1 MPTRKLR
8 EALFKGEIKHDDNK
22 LLAYAVNNAILTYDR
37 NQNMLIDKAKAQNKI
52 DPIAALMNAYTIAG
66 DNIETHKIR
75 HDQDYFISDKFSF

>member
-1 MPTRKLR
+1 M
-8 EALFKGEIKHDDNK
+8 
-22 LLAYAVNNAILTYDR
+22 TYDR